1 MALLSPLAL
10 EDYLRLS
17 FGVKSSSLVLFY
29 NEHIKNYIEIVPTK
43 LFLLIRLAPTFI
55 CWEFTLDSIWDTVR
69 S

>member
-29 NEHIKNYIEIVPTK
+29 NEHIKNYIEILPTK

-55 CWEFTLDSIWDTVR
+55 C
-69 S
+69 